1 MPAII
6 LHGSFDFSLFAMGSI
21 SFLYSDYD
29 LVVTI
34 VGIILVGSMTVGG
47 AVYAYKSY
55 KKVNHLIIL
64 YHVMLSFMIATFAN
78 FMQEDTLTHFIL
90 FQVILYYFISLFFI
104 SAV

>member
-55 KKVNHLIIL
+55 KKVSHLIIL
-64 YHVMLSFMIATFAN
+64 YYVMLLFTTVMCGNFFEEGTFTHLILFMIF
-78 FMQEDTLTHFIL
+78 
-90 FQVILYYFISLFFI
+90 
-104 SAV
+104 

>member
-1 MPAII
+1 MLPAII

-55 KKVNHLIIL
+55 KKVSHLIIL
-64 YHVMLSFMIATFAN
+64 YFVMLLFMIAMCASSLEEGTF
-78 FMQEDTLTHFIL
+78 THL
-90 FQVILYYFISLFFI
+90 ILYMII
-104 SAV
+104 

>member
-1 MPAII
+1 MLPAII

-34 VGIILVGSMTVGG
+34 VGIIIVGSMTVGG

-55 KKVNHLIIL
+55 KKVSHLIIL
-64 YHVMLSFMIATFAN
+64 YYVHAIIYNCNVCKFFVRGYVYSFNIIY
-78 FMQEDTLTHFIL
+78 D
-90 FQVILYYFISLFFI
+90 
-104 SAV
+104 